1 MYGNSRRNG
10 TNINLYDSNGTSA
23 QRWDIIYRGQ
33 SQFTIK
39 AIDSD
44 YCMDIYG
51 GLPWNKN
58 NIQLYM
64 CNNTTAQRFKLVPE
78 VVKEKTIEDGEY
90 IINSSKD
97 ENKVINLKDGKT
109 ANNTNVNIYQNNNV
123 GSQKWIITY
132 QKNGYYTIK
141 SKLNKNKCLDVTAAL
156 IS

>member
-1 MYGNSRRNG
+1 
-10 TNINLYDSNGTSA
+10 
-23 QRWDIIYRGQ
+23 
-33 SQFTIK
+33 
-39 AIDSD
+39 
-44 YCMDIYG
+44 
-51 GLPWNKN
+51 
-58 NIQLYM
+58 M

-109 ANNTNVNIYQNNNV
+109 SNNTNVNIYQNNNV

-141 SKLNKNKCLDVTAAL
+141 SKLNKNKCLDIAGANFISVLTFKYMIVIILMLKCGLLQKILMIL
-156 IS
+156 IV